1 MALQGITGHKFL
13 LWGIQFLSPVEQ
25 PGCTAQTGHCRHC
38 ALQHLPSVLFCHN
51 SLFMDVLV
59 RARGQDAS
67 YSTSYCCFLSGKS
80 IVIFFF
86 FLIEGQNGPCN
97 LSCRLWCSFS
107 YFWVCALLLCQE
119 QRKCLSKTFSHELV
133 KMKRF
138 LGENKAVA
146 FKEGG
151 ASKKSGKNRS
161 VRIFIYR
168 SGEGGI
174 GVIFTD
180 VMCWVLISQQ
190 FECLEHRK
198 SPSFST
204 IELWLHLENQT
215 VLRENIFCR
224 QFLELKLISG
234 KDIAMVCG
242 PFIAILVKN
251 YQLQHVLYKTLV

>member
-1 MALQGITGHKFL
+1 
-13 LWGIQFLSPVEQ
+13 
-25 PGCTAQTGHCRHC
+25 
-38 ALQHLPSVLFCHN
+38 
-51 SLFMDVLV
+51 
-59 RARGQDAS
+59 
-67 YSTSYCCFLSGKS
+67 
-80 IVIFFF
+80 
-86 FLIEGQNGPCN
+86 
-97 LSCRLWCSFS
+97 
-107 YFWVCALLLCQE
+107 
-119 QRKCLSKTFSHELV
+119 
-133 KMKRF
+133 MKRF

-180 VMCWVLISQQ
+180 VVCWVFILQH

-198 SPSFST
+198 IPSFST

-224 QFLELKLISG
+224 QFLELQLISG